1 MDNFKGD
8 ATELKFDAV
17 GSSIFQVSHDS
28 LDAFNT
34 SCYDVSDFIL
44 MLYDANRIPFSE
56 RVGREAFVEFFKE
69 TLKQFPFIGTFDT
82 YIFIIRAIFGEASY
96 LSFDVPDPGKLQ
108 IDINASSSL
117 EFEFM
122 GSDSDG
128 VFNICDTDGTDLIFR
143 GLAGIETEYEL
154 ELLFSEIM
162 PAGIVPIINLD
173 FYERYDFISWDE
185 FGEYQMIDH
194 IGNLIIFTEVGI

>member
-1 MDNFKGD
+1 MENFKGD

-34 SCYDVSDFIL
+34 SCYDVSTFIL
-44 MLYDANRIPFSE
+44 MLYDENRIPFSE
-56 RVGREAFVEFFKE
+56 RIGREAFIEFFKE

-82 YIFIIRAIFGEASY
+82 YLFVIRAIFGELSY
-96 LSFDVPDPGKLQ
+96 ISFDVPAVGKLQ

-117 EFEFM
+117 EFEFI

-128 VFNICDTDGTDLIFR
+128 VFNFIDSNDNMLIFR
-143 GLAGIETEYEL
+143 GIAGIETEYEL

-162 PAGIVPIINLD
+162 PAGIVPIVNLD
-173 FYERYDFISWDE
+173 FYERYDFISWDGD
-185 FGEYQMIDH
+185 GEYQMLDH
-194 IGNLIIFTEVGI
+194 SDNLMIFTEIGV